1 MRSVAR
7 SSQQVGLPV
16 AAMLLLL
23 AAWQA
28 AVSLAHVPEYVL
40 PAPGVV
46 GSTVLA
52 QRDLL
57 LMHAG
62 VTLEETLLGFA
73 LALVVGCV
81 LAIIMT
87 LWRSLHDALFPL
99 VILTQVI
106 PKVAITPLV
115 VLYLGFG
122 QSPKVFLAFVIAFF
136 PVVINTTLGLNSI
149 SPDLV
154 EMMASLGADRWQV
167 MTKVRLR
174 RAIPYVVEGSKITMT
189 LAVIGAI
196 VAELDSGNSGLGYLI
211 KYASSEVDTALAFAS
226 LFVLVAMGIL
236 LFELVDVLGR
246 LALPPGG
253 RKVELAG
260 SSRWTS

>member
-1 MRSVAR
+1 MIAHRSQRALLPIAA
-7 SSQQVGLPV
+7 VGL
-16 AAMLLLL
+16 LLV
-23 AAWQA
+23 AWQA

-40 PAPGVV
+40 PAPESV
-46 GSTVLA
+46 GSRMVTD
-52 QRDLL
+52 RGLL

-62 VTLEETLLGFA
+62 ITLDETLLGFV
-73 LALVVGCV
+73 LALVVGCG
-81 LAIIMT
+81 LAIVMT
-87 LWRSLHDALFPL
+87 LSRSLHDALFPL

-106 PKVAITPLV
+106 PKVAITPLI

-154 EMMASLGADRWQV
+154 ELMASLGATRWQV

-174 RAIPYVVEGSKITMT
+174 RAVPYVVEGSKITMT

-211 KYASSEVDTALAFAS
+211 KYASSEVDTSLAFAS
-226 LFVLVAMGIL
+226 LFVLVGMGIV
-236 LFELVDVLGR
+236 LFELVDIAGR
-246 LALPPGG
+246 FALPPGG

-260 SSRWTS
+260 GSRWTS